1 MDTRNDIALAI
12 SAATGMDAA
21 ELLSYIEI
29 PPDSSMG
36 VPPSLKF
43 SWKCL
48 YNKIRYLGEGRE
60 AVSRTASRRRG

>member
-29 PPDSSMG
+29 PPDSSTG
-36 VPPSLKF
+36 SDL
-43 SWKCL
+43 CIL
-48 YNKIRYLGEGRE
+48 HCI
-60 AVSRTASRRRG
+60 

>member
-48 YNKIRYLGEGRE
+48 YNNI
-60 AVSRTASRRRG
+60 

>member
-1 MDTRNDIALAI
+1 MDIRNDIALAI

-36 VPPSLKF
+36 GPSF
-43 SWKCL
+43 SQ
-48 YNKIRYLGEGRE
+48 IFVE
-60 AVSRTASRRRG
+60 VSL

>member
-1 MDTRNDIALAI
+1 MDIRNDIALAI
-12 SAATGMDAA
+12 SAASGMYAA

-48 YNKIRYLGEGRE
+48 YNNI
-60 AVSRTASRRRG
+60 

>member
-36 VPPSLKF
+36 DYAFPCWLRPCARPP
-43 SWKCL
+43 
-48 YNKIRYLGEGRE
+48 RQYLR
-60 AVSRTASRRRG
+60 S

>member
-12 SAATGMDAA
+12 SAATGIDAA

-36 VPPSLKF
+36 DYAFPCFRLVNGLELPEHIERK
-43 SWKCL
+43 K
-48 YNKIRYLGEGRE
+48 
-60 AVSRTASRRRG
+60 

>member
-29 PPDSSMG
+29 DD
-36 VPPSLKF
+36 
-43 SWKCL
+43 
-48 YNKIRYLGEGRE
+48 I
-60 AVSRTASRRRG
+60 RRRRISLDEDERRFGIYY